1 MKVIK
6 NHVPPTPKPTSAL
19 PPTPPSKT
27 ISDTKTNQQAEQ
39 FSSKFILVVVEDMWV
54 FCLRDPD
61 TFYSDVTP
69 HQLLAHLTTSGG
81 GTETNNK
88 TVMYMLV
95 TNKKMLTTTNAK
107 LIATNATFLP
117 PAFSPSLL
125 DPPVRATPTIPYST
139 KAARSGPSVGS
150 ARPMSGITCQAMTAK
165 RDLPPTTSMSTMKLP
180 CAKIPKA
187 PVPSPTRDGTPG
199 CSAIDGVG

>member
-19 PPTPPSKT
+19 SPTPPSKT

-88 TVMYMLV
+88 TVMYTLV
-95 TNKKMLTTTNAK
+95 TNKKMLTATNAK
-107 LIATNATFLP
+107 LIATTATF
-117 PAFSPSLL
+117 
-125 DPPVRATPTIPYST
+125 
-139 KAARSGPSVGS
+139 AA
-150 ARPMSGITCQAMTAK
+150 SGISAKPPESSGARNPNHTLQEKIRKKWAIGGLCSTHVWEILSIHDSKTCLFANRKPGHDEAAMCENPKGSSAK
-165 RDLPPTTSMSTMKLP
+165 SNKGWDAWVF
-180 CAKIPKA
+180 CH
-187 PVPSPTRDGTPG
+187 
-199 CSAIDGVG
+199 